1 MAVHVVM
8 PALEMAQET
17 GKLVAWRK
25 QEGESVRK
33 GELLMEVETD
43 KAVVEIEASADGV
56 LAGVRAREGDVVA
69 VGQTIAWIVAPGE
82 QPPAETQPARTGRET
97 VHHQAA
103 DMPPPSRAAADAGAR
118 PLMSPKARRLAAERG
133 VAVEAGS
140 GPGGAVLAA
149 DLAGSAAA
157 SASAGALPA
166 TWRVMA
172 ERMAASWSTVPHF
185 FVARDVDAGSLAA
198 LRARLNTTAGA
209 PREITVTDLLV
220 ALVARAL
227 RRHPGINAS
236 WMDGAVQAH
245 AQVNIGVAIG
255 VDNGVVAPVI
265 RDADRLDVAALAE
278 RRGQLVDRAR
288 AGRLQPSDLT
298 GGTFTIS
305 NLGMYEVDA
314 FSAIVNAPQAAILAV
329 GRIADRVVAREGRP
343 AVRPMMSV
351 TLSSDHRV
359 IDGVRAAAFLADLAR
374 LIEDAEGS
382 LS

>member
-1 MAVHVVM
+1 M

-82 QPPAETQPARTGRET
+82 QPPAETQQVRTGRET
-97 VHHQAA
+97 VHSQAA
-103 DMPPPSRAAADAGAR
+103 EMAPAPEPRQTAQPGAR

-133 VAVEAGS
+133 LNVQAGS
-140 GPGGAVLAA
+140 GPGGAVVAA
-149 DLAGSAAA
+149 DLATPVAAA
-157 SASAGALPA
+157 TAAETLPA
-166 TWRVMA
+166 TWRLMA
-172 ERMAASWSTVPHF
+172 ERMSAAWSTVPHF
-185 FVARDVDAGSLAA
+185 FVVRDLDAASLIAA
-198 LRARLNTTAGA
+198 RARLNAGGAA
-209 PREITVTDLLV
+209 PEITVTDLLV

-227 RRHPGINAS
+227 RNHPGVNAS
-236 WMDGAVQAH
+236 WNGGRVQRH
-245 AQVNIGVAIG
+245 ADINMAIAIG
-255 VDNGVVAPVI
+255 VEHGVVAPVV
-265 RDADRLDVAALAE
+265 READRLELRAIAQRRAE
-278 RRGQLVDRAR
+278 LVDRAR

-305 NLGMYEVDA
+305 NLGMYKVDA
-314 FSAIVNAPQAAILAV
+314 FSAIVNAPQSAILAV
-329 GRIADRVVAREGRP
+329 GRISDRVVVQDGRP
-343 AVRPMMSV
+343 AVRPMMSI

-359 IDGVRAAAFLADLAR
+359 IDGVRAAAFLADLAE
-374 LIEDAEGS
+374 LIEQAEGS
-382 LS
+382 LPS